1 MGDTITKYLKRQETF
16 QRWPLHAGS
25 TRNIDQVVVI
35 PVLAEHPTLFDTLDD
50 LAANPK
56 EQRDVTLVICV
67 VNNPT
72 APHGTTAD
80 FENNQRTLK
89 ELQHRI
95 EDNDG
100 VPLRLACIDAT
111 CGDNAIPVNEG
122 VGLARKIGLDWGLKL
137 LHENS
142 TPDRPLISLDADT
155 HVAPNYLPAISD
167 FFDHPR
173 RWAALLPYA
182 HPLDGPRGERAAI
195 LCYELYL
202 RYHTLGLAHADSP
215 YAFYA
220 IGSTITCTA
229 TAYAA
234 IAGMRRRAAAEDFY
248 FLEALAKA
256 GPIQYIPNTA
266 VHPAARCSTRTP
278 FGTGQRV
285 TRFAAGTHNEYT
297 LYHPASY
304 EIVKQWLNL
313 VNENNGADAEQLL
326 QHAHTIHPDLE
337 RFLREI
343 HFLRD
348 WEKICQNAPDA
359 PRRLGQLHRW
369 FDGLRTLR
377 LIHFLRDNAYPTQP
391 MFEAIT
397 SLLEKCGV
405 PLATPLPPDIEKNLE
420 AQRALLE
427 HLRSLS

>member
-1 MGDTITKYLKRQETF
+1 MGDTIAKYLKRQETF
-16 QRWPLHAGS
+16 QRWPLQGRS

-72 APHGTTAD
+72 APHVTTAD
-80 FENNQRTLK
+80 FENNQRTLE
-89 ELQHRI
+89 ELRHRI
-95 EDNDG
+95 EAEG
-100 VPLRLACIDAT
+100 PLRVSYCDAT
-111 CGDNAIPVNEG
+111 QGDNAIPVDEG

-137 LHENS
+137 LHENN

-155 HVAPNYLPAISD
+155 RVAPNYLPAISD

-182 HPLDGPRGERAAI
+182 HPLDGPHAERAAI

-202 RYHTLGLAHADSP
+202 RYHALGLAHADSP

-220 IGSTITCTA
+220 IGSTITCTG

-285 TRFAAGTHNEYT
+285 TRFAAGTHNEYS

-304 EIVKQWLNL
+304 EIIKQWLDL
-313 VNENNGADAEQLL
+313 VNLNIDADAEQLL
-326 QHAHTIHPDLE
+326 QHARTIHPDLE
-337 RFLREI
+337 RFLHET
-343 HFLRD
+343 HFPRD
-348 WEKICQNAPDA
+348 WKKISRNAPDA
-359 PRRLGQLHRW
+359 AQRRGQFHRW

-397 SLLEKCGV
+397 TLLERRGA
-405 PLATPLPPDIEKNLE
+405 PLATPLPPDIEKNLD
-420 AQRALLE
+420 AQRVLLE